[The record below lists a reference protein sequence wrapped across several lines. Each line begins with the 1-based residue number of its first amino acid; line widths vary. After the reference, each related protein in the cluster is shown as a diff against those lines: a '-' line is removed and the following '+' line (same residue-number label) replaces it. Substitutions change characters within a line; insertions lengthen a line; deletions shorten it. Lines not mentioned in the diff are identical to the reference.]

1 MFTIGLN
8 SDVLAGMAGVLI
20 SLGCSYLP
28 GVSARW
34 DALEG
39 VWKRLTMAIML
50 MVVSV
55 VIVALSC
62 AGVLQGVECSQKG
75 AWAVLSALFSALT
88 ANQSTYALAGKKSD
102 KMAVRVIGEVS

>member
-1 MFTIGLN
+1 MLTIGLN
-8 SDVLAGMAGVLI
+8 SDMLAGLAGVLI

-34 DALEG
+34 DALDG

-50 MVVSV
+50 IVVSI
-55 VIVALSC
+55 VIVVLSC
-62 AGVLQGVECSQKG
+62 AGVLQGVECSQNG

-88 ANQSTYALAGKKSD
+88 ANQSAYALAGKKSD
-102 KMAVRVIGEVS
+102 KIPVRVIGGIS